1 MMGAH
6 DKIKKEAREMSRQ
19 KPGIV
24 VVVCLTQSNKGE
36 KTFRMNAEET
46 EVE

>member
-1 MMGAH
+1 MGAH

-19 KPGIV
+19 KLGIV
-24 VVVCLTQSNKGE
+24 FAVCLTQSNKGE
-36 KTFRMNAEET
+36 NTFRMNAEET